1 MNSINQIQDVSGGR
15 VTAFPPAQ
23 TSPQTS
29 SFQDIMSGA
38 SDRQAQSSSGV
49 DNAVL
54 VGTTS
59 RETPTV
65 SELMMHNSN
74 LRSRGWDI
82 INSSINA
89 DKPYTRIPEGTAV
102 YYQPSTEELTW
113 NGPSTSSSAAKSQAS
128 LAQQVYS
135 QTANQQAET
144 IQTGSSD
151 SSRVLELGVL
161 NSSTPTV
168 SHLLAASE
176 LNDRKW
182 DYLALPVNAD
192 RDFNRIPVG
201 SSVNI
206 DRESGEITWS
216 KPQSS
221 STFTLSPTATQ
232 EIPEEELPF
241 PPAEKSAGIP
251 GDLSQAVREF
261 IGIPYKEMDCYSL
274 VVKGLKNL
282 GVRYGGTDGLYQ
294 QLTSKAKSAGLPENA
309 FLTGEGLV
317 DATGRKVMQESF
329 DVIDSPKRTADTTL
343 NNMEKVMAE
352 GQILSFSTPTRG
364 HTGIIARQEDGEWT
378 FINSGRMDH
387 SVSETQSSKEVG
399 EEVLV
404 DELQNWFSLARRR
417 NEPLTITL
425 GQIDQAKVAA
435 LGATDETL
443 LASL

>member
-15 VTAFPPAQ
+15 VKTFPPAQ
-23 TSPQTS
+23 PSPQTS

-38 SDRQAQSSSGV
+38 SERQVQSSSGV
-49 DNAVL
+49 DSAVL

-65 SELMMHNSN
+65 SELMMQNNN

-82 INSSINA
+82 INSSVNA

-113 NGPSTSSSAAKSQAS
+113 NGPAASSAAPSQAS
-128 LAQQVYS
+128 LAQQIYS

-144 IQTGSSD
+144 IQTESSD
-151 SSRVLELGVL
+151 SNRVLELGVL

-168 SHLLAASE
+168 SHLLAGSE

-182 DYLALPVNAD
+182 DYLALPVNAA
-192 RDFNRIPVG
+192 RDFNRIPAG
-201 SSVNI
+201 SSVSI

-221 STFTLSPTATQ
+221 SAFTLSPTASQ

-387 SVSETQSSKEVG
+387 SVSETHSSKEVG

-435 LGATDETL
+435 LGATDQTL